1 MIASDL
7 LNNKVQTSNTPNG
20 ELKHITPS
28 PGWGRG
34 GGGAGR
40 AVGDNGAVGS
50 SSPLTVFKA
59 SAGSGKT
66 FTLAVEYIKL
76 LVEDPTNYRYTLAV
90 TFTNKATQEMKQR
103 ILSKLYGI
111 AHSLPDADDYYNK
124 VKDAFPTLSERVVR
138 GRAETALTLL
148 IHDYNRFR
156 VETIDSFF
164 QRVLRNLAREL
175 GLTANL
181 QVMLNDQ
188 EVEEQA
194 VDNIIS
200 NIDNGN
206 DPLLSWIMDFVNERM
221 ADDKNWNVISQ
232 IKSFGKNI
240 FSDFYKDH
248 QEELRRIMNDA
259 DFFKDYNSRLR
270 ALKAK
275 AVSDM
280 KDYADRY
287 DAIATEHNLTDACYT
302 HGHSNVPGYFEKLSD
317 GSFANGK
324 TKMPNSYV
332 LKGMDNPDAFVKKSD
347 INTPEAQAIREFVAP
362 LLEEAEEARKHA
374 VVTINSVDLTLQ
386 NINQL
391 RLLGRIEQEV
401 KHINDDNNDYPL
413 SNTQKLLNNLI
424 DKQDSPFIYEKI
436 GGQLR
441 YIMID
446 EFQDTSTIQ
455 WANFKVLLDDCIAH
469 QNGSLIVG
477 DVKQSIYRWRN
488 GDWRLLQSLNEKNY
502 PETVHVEPLKVNYR
516 SQRNIVDFNNA
527 FFNSAAALLTEDAPI
542 IKEAYE
548 DVSQAVPAK
557 KPEEG
562 LIEVK
567 MLPSN
572 DYDNEMIVQVQKTIE
587 MLLEKGVPYS
597 KIAIIVR
604 KNKHIRL
611 LADYFLHNP
620 VTVDGEPQMLKMVSD
635 EAFRLDASEA
645 VNVIVNAMRFLTH
658 PTDRLTEA
666 FLVKAYTQKEIAPQD
681 IKKDADNK
689 DADNK
694 DADRKD
700 NLEPLLPSEYV
711 LERTAL
717 LSMPLIDLAERLYVI
732 FRLDRLSE
740 QNAYVCAFFDQL
752 ANYLKRHIGGI
763 DDFLETWDEELC
775 SKSIHSDS
783 VDGIRLLTVHKSKGL
798 EFDNV
803 IIPYCDWK
811 LETMM
816 DILWVAPTVSP
827 YKELPVVPVNLNA
840 NKLKESIYATDYL
853 AEHIKNIIDNVNI
866 LYVAFTRASRNLF
879 IIGKKD
885 KPDFPSELIN
895 RVMGDM
901 LIVRS
906 ATPDEEKVKMEPTD
920 EEDGSVTYRYGTLS
934 IKKETIK
941 KEVEKSEQSNIFE
954 EKENG
959 FTVNIENTKMRA
971 TFLQSNDSNDF
982 MTPPEELEEEEKR
995 RSYINT
1001 GDILHKL
1008 FSTIHNIN
1016 EVDDAIAQLEF
1027 DGVLYDRPM
1036 TREQLKDYINKA
1048 LADPQVR
1055 DWFSPRWRVFN
1066 ECSILYYDTEEQRVR
1081 EQRPDRVVYDGK
1093 RMIVIDFKTGREQE
1107 KHKEQVRRYIALL
1120 NDMGYENVEGYLWY
1134 IRHHKI
1140 VNTK

>member
-7 LNNKVQTSNTPNG
+7 LNNNVKTSNIPNG

-34 GGGAGR
+34 GGGASG
-40 AVGDNGAVGS
+40 ASGASGAVGS
-50 SSPLTVFKA
+50 PSPLTIFKA

-76 LVEDPTNYRYTLAV
+76 LVKEPTNYRYTLAV

-111 AHSLPDADDYYNK
+111 ANSLPDADDYYNK
-124 VKDAFPTLSERVVR
+124 VKEAFPTLSERVVR
-138 GRAETALTLL
+138 GRASEALSFL

-200 NIDNGN
+200 NIDNGT
-206 DPLLSWIMDFVNERM
+206 DPLLGWIMDFVNERM

-248 QEELRRIMNDA
+248 QEELRAIMNDA
-259 DFFKDYNSRLR
+259 DFFKGYNSKLR

-275 AVSDM
+275 AISDM
-280 KDYADRY
+280 KDYADCY
-287 DAIATEHNLTDACYT
+287 NAIAEEHHLSDDCYT
-302 HGHSNVPGYFEKLSD
+302 RGHSNVPGYFEKLGDS
-317 GSFANGK
+317 SFANGK
-324 TKMPNSYV
+324 VKMPNSYV

-347 INTPEAQAIREFVAP
+347 INTPEAQAIREYVAP
-362 LLEEAEEARKHA
+362 LLEEAEEARKKA
-374 VVTINSVDLTLQ
+374 VITINSVDLTLQ

-391 RLLGRIEQEV
+391 RLLGRINEEV
-401 KHINDDNNDYPL
+401 KRINEDNNDYPL
-413 SNTQKLLNNLI
+413 SNTQKLLKDLI

-436 GGQLR
+436 GGQLK

-455 WANFKVLLDDCIAH
+455 WDNFKVLLDDCIAH
-469 QNGSLIVG
+469 QKGSLIVG

-488 GDWRLLQSLNEKNY
+488 GDWRLLQSLNEENY

-527 FFNSAAALLTEDAPI
+527 FFNSAAALLSEDAPI
-542 IKEAYE
+542 IKDAYN
-548 DVSQAVPAK
+548 DVSQAVPEK

-562 LIEVK
+562 LIEVR
-567 MLPSN
+567 MLPSS

-587 MLLEKGVPYS
+587 MLLERGIPYK

-620 VTVDGEPQMLKMVSD
+620 VTVNGEPQMLKMVSD

-666 FLVKAYTQKEIAPQD
+666 FLVKAFTQQEIIPQD
-681 IKKDADNK
+681 NNKEDDKKDD
-689 DADNK
+689 
-694 DADRKD
+694 
-700 NLEPLLPSEYV
+700 LEALLPAAYV
-711 LERTAL
+711 QNRTAL

-732 FRLDRLSE
+732 FRLNKLSE

-763 DDFLETWDEELC
+763 DDFLKTWDEELC

-816 DILWVAPTVSP
+816 DLLWVEPSIAP
-827 YKELPVVPVNLNA
+827 YKDLKVVPVNLNA
-840 NKLKESIYATDYL
+840 NKLRESIYATDYL

-885 KPDFPSELIN
+885 KPDFPSQLIKD
-895 RVMGDM
+895 VMGDM
-901 LIVRS
+901 LIIRS
-906 ATPDEEKVKMEPTD
+906 ANSNEEKVKMELT
-920 EEDGSVTYRYGTLS
+920 EAEDGIVTYSYGTLS
-934 IKKETIK
+934 IKKEK
-941 KEVEKSEQSNIFE
+941 KEEETEQPNIFE
-954 EKENG
+954 EKEKG
-959 FTVNIENTKMRA
+959 VTVNIESTKMSA
-971 TFLQSNDSNDF
+971 SFMQSNDSKDF

-1001 GDILHKL
+1001 GNILHKL
-1008 FSTIHNIN
+1008 FSTIHNIT
-1016 EVDDAIAQLEF
+1016 EVDDAIDQLEF

-1036 TREQLKDYINKA
+1036 TREQLKHFIEKA
-1048 LADPQVR
+1048 LSDPQVR

-1066 ECSILYYDTEEQRVR
+1066 ECSILYYDPSEKRVR
-1081 EQRPDRVVYDGK
+1081 EQRPDRVIYDGK
-1093 RMIVIDFKTGREQE
+1093 RMIVIDFKTGRE
-1107 KHKEQVRRYIALL
+1107 KDDHKTQVRDYISRL
-1120 NDMGYENVEGYLWY
+1120 NEMGYKNVEGYLWY

-1140 VNTK
+1140 VKI